1 MTIKVLKNK
10 EEEQTRIELIN
21 LDGDDGEP
29 PPDLADLGYLKKDIN
44 KTKESLKHSKGLFII
59 TLVFLSTLFPF
70 ASVVIIEEFY
80 ELHMLFH
87 AYSFLFLRICSVF
100 NPIFYGLFNSSFM
113 FGYKNVLNII
123 FHCEKLKFKKK
134 KTEPRKKIVIVYR
147 RRKNVDVV

>member
-1 MTIKVLKNK
+1 VPILISKFK
-10 EEEQTRIELIN
+10 EQTINGKISLQSKYQINSLIGLNQSDSVN
-21 LDGDDGEP
+21 L
-29 PPDLADLGYLKKDIN
+29 
-44 KTKESLKHSKGLFII
+44 
-59 TLVFLSTLFPF
+59 
-70 ASVVIIEEFY
+70 IIEEFY